1 MNKPLLQLVSHSQQ
15 NNMED
20 VVYRSS
26 VGVSGFFATTGLQNI
41 NLFLSIL
48 VGAATLVFMILSI
61 IKVLKELRDG
71 R

>member
-1 MNKPLLQLVSHSQQ
+1 
-15 NNMED
+15 MED

-61 IKVLKELRDG
+61 IKVLKELRNG
-71 R
+71 Q